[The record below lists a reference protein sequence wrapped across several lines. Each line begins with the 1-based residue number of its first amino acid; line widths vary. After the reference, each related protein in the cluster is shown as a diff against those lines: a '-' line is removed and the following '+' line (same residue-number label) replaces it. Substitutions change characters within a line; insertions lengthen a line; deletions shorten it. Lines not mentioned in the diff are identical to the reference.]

1 MDLICA
7 RLKFI
12 YKENKHTNIY
22 VIHYV
27 KTKTKLKSCQVNNI

>member
-7 RLKFI
+7 LLKFI

-27 KTKTKLKSCQVNNI
+27 KKNPKIKIMSSK